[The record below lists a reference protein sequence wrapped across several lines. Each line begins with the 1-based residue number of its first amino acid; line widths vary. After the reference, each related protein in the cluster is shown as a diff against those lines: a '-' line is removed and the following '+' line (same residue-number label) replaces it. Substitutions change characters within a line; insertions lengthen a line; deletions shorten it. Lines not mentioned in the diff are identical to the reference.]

1 MRYVVGFVF
10 NENLDKV
17 VLMKRSK
24 NPYSGLLNGLGGKIE
39 ASETALEAMKR
50 EWKEETDTSKSLDF
64 RLLTNVVFENGIE
77 LFVYSTFIEENSI
90 CLPYASDEGFVSWH
104 LIEKILINPSALSED
119 VASYIQTALPT
130 HML

>member
-17 VLMKRSK
+17 VLMKRNK
-24 NPYSGLLNGLGGKIE
+24 NPYRGLLNGLGGKVE

-50 EWKEETDTSKSLDF
+50 EWKEETDTSKTLGF
-64 RLLTNVVFENGIE
+64 RLLTSVVFDNGIE
-77 LFVYSTFIEENSI
+77 LFVYSTFIEETSI
-90 CLPYASDEGFVSWH
+90 QLPYVSNEGVVSWH
-104 LIEKILINPSALSED
+104 LIKDVLMNPSNLSED

>member
-39 ASETALEAMKR
+39 ASETELEAMKR
-50 EWKEETDTSKSLDF
+50 EWKEETNTSKSLNF
-64 RLLTNVVFENGIE
+64 RFLTHVVFESGIE

-90 CLPYASDEGFVSWH
+90 QLPYVSNEGVVSWH
-104 LIEKILINPSALSED
+104 LIKDVLMNPSNLSED